1 MMDRQ
6 SGDLEREQD
15 AGDTAVSAI
24 ALTDADEALVET
36 SARRL
41 AVPDRLLNLAELD
54 VMYDEGARAL
64 WTFMRP
70 AGRPSFTPSLLSD
83 FESWQDLIGQ
93 HFGPGRVPLDY
104 LILGSR
110 SAGVFCFGGDLDLF
124 QALIR
129 TGDRAGLVRYGYR
142 CIEILHRNLH
152 ALDLP
157 LVTVGLVQGQALG
170 GGFEALLSFDLLIAE
185 RGATFSLPE
194 VMFGL
199 FPGMGAHALLSRKL
213 GTAMAD
219 RVILSNQVF
228 SAEDMLAMGLV
239 AQVVEPGQGIAA
251 VREHMARTSRH
262 HGGQVAARR
271 AMRVASPVALAEL
284 RAIVDLWADAALGLR
299 EADLKLMS
307 RLAATQA
314 RNYSAAA

>member
-284 RAIVDLWADAALGLR
+284 RAIVDLWADAALGLS